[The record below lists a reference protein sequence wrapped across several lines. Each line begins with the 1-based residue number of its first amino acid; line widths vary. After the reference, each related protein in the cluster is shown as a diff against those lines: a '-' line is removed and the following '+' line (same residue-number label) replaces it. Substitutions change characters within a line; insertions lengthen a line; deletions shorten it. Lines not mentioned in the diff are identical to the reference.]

1 MRQQNSL
8 PSGAKGGG
16 LGLTDALSSLH
27 CFPAAHSSATGK
39 ECQAGLPAP
48 LPVVV
53 HEDLRPGMQAH
64 WGGASA
70 WGEGCPLTLEAQAWP
85 GSQVSMEKGARLGR
99 GEGRACRPKGP
110 GLGRGLVVWGRG
122 GSQGWSQML

>member
-1 MRQQNSL
+1 MPFHTYSSLLASRLRQQNSL
-8 PSGAKGGG
+8 PSGAMGVG

-27 CFPAAHSSATGK
+27 CFSAAHSSATGK

-53 HEDLRPGMQAH
+53 CEDLRPGMQAH

-85 GSQVSMEKGARLGR
+85 GSQVSMEKGGR
-99 GEGRACRPKGP
+99 P
-110 GLGRGLVVWGRG
+110 GMGGRG
-122 GSQGWSQML
+122 GPVGPRGPSWGGG